1 MAGGPK
7 TCFAFSIPITRAASE
22 TNSMKGHIILVSQI
36 VSSVLS
42 GGQLHHV
49 SRSTNCD
56 AKTMPRSV
64 TTLMK
69 TAVSV
74 ATLLASR
81 QADSSPSVAILPE
94 NVVMKAVER
103 APSANKSRNKFGR
116 RKAIKKASRYFP
128 APKSPAKICSRIS
141 PRIRLDKIATPTIPV
156 ARVLTRRFSEAVMR
170 KKESDSRGLGNENC
184 YLTNRLMLSKSLMP
198 RLKDGQ

>member
-7 TCFAFSIPITRAASE
+7 TCFAFNIPITSAASE
-22 TNSMKGHIILVSQI
+22 TSSMNGHIILVSQM

-49 SRSTNCD
+49 SRSTNCG

-64 TTLMK
+64 TTPMK

-81 QADSSPSVAILPE
+81 QADSSPSVALFPE
-94 NVVMKAVER
+94 NVVLKAVER
-103 APSANKSRNKFGR
+103 APAANKSRNKFGNR
-116 RKAIKKASRYFP
+116 EAIKK
-128 APKSPAKICSRIS
+128 
-141 PRIRLDKIATPTIPV
+141 D
-156 ARVLTRRFSEAVMR
+156 
-170 KKESDSRGLGNENC
+170 
-184 YLTNRLMLSKSLMP
+184 
-198 RLKDGQ
+198 

>member
-1 MAGGPK
+1 M
-7 TCFAFSIPITRAASE
+7 
-22 TNSMKGHIILVSQI
+22 NGHMILVSKT

-49 SRSTNCD
+49 KRSTSCG
-56 AKTMPRSV
+56 AKTIPRSV

-81 QADSSPSVAILPE
+81 QADSSPSVAIFPE
-94 NVVMKAVER
+94 KVVMKAVER
-103 APSANKSRNKFGR
+103 APSANKSRNKFGN

-128 APKSPAKICSRIS
+128 HR
-141 PRIRLDKIATPTIPV
+141 
-156 ARVLTRRFSEAVMR
+156 TRRR
-170 KKESDSRGLGNENC
+170 KSARESAQEYGSTR
-184 YLTNRLMLSKSLMP
+184 S
-198 RLKDGQ
+198 

>member
-22 TNSMKGHIILVSQI
+22 TSSMKGHIILVSQM

-42 GGQLHHV
+42 GGQFHHV
-49 SRSTNCD
+49 SRSTNCG

-64 TTLMK
+64 TALMK

-81 QADSSPSVAILPE
+81 QADSSPSVAIFPE
-94 NVVMKAVER
+94 EEGMKEVEK
-103 APSANKSRNKFGR
+103 APSGDKSRNNFGR
-116 RKAIKKASRYFP
+116 R
-128 APKSPAKICSRIS
+128 
-141 PRIRLDKIATPTIPV
+141 
-156 ARVLTRRFSEAVMR
+156 
-170 KKESDSRGLGNENC
+170 N
-184 YLTNRLMLSKSLMP
+184 
-198 RLKDGQ
+198 

>member
-1 MAGGPK
+1 M
-7 TCFAFSIPITRAASE
+7 
-22 TNSMKGHIILVSQI
+22 NGHIILVSQM

-49 SRSTNCD
+49 SRSTSCG

-64 TTLMK
+64 TTLIK

-81 QADSSPSVAILPE
+81 QADSSPSVAIFPE
-94 NVVMKAVER
+94 NVVIKAVER
-103 APSANKSRNKFGR
+103 APSANKSRNKFGS

-128 APKSPAKICSRIS
+128 APKSPAKICSRMS
-141 PRIRLDKIATPTIPV
+141 PRIRLDKIATPTTPV
-156 ARVLTRRFSEAVMR
+156 ARVLTRRFSGTLMR
-170 KKESDSRGLGNENC
+170 KKESDSRDLENK
-184 YLTNRLMLSKSLMP
+184 NRYFKNKL
-198 RLKDGQ
+198 

>member
-22 TNSMKGHIILVSQI
+22 TSSMKGHIILVSQM

-49 SRSTNCD
+49 SRSTNCG

-64 TTLMK
+64 TALMK

-74 ATLLASR
+74 ATLFGSR
-81 QADSSPSVAILPE
+81 QGDSSPSGALFPE
-94 NVVMKAVER
+94 NEGRKAVER
-103 APSANKSRNKFGR
+103 GPLANK
-116 RKAIKKASRYFP
+116 
-128 APKSPAKICSRIS
+128 
-141 PRIRLDKIATPTIPV
+141 
-156 ARVLTRRFSEAVMR
+156 
-170 KKESDSRGLGNENC
+170 
-184 YLTNRLMLSKSLMP
+184 
-198 RLKDGQ
+198 